1 MYRDYLPG
9 LIIGAFLA
17 FFGRLRALHDHA
29 LANVE
34 DHHDSSS
41 RSAVAE
47 SLRLHAAQ
55 RVVATLDPDLPF
67 FEACA
72 PSQTCARNLHE
83 PARDRLLAD
92 PRDGVADPLPESRP
106 RAAYDRAAAL
116 DAVRSGACAPSA
128 AVPRG
133 LARPGTR
140 DDAPC
145 AYAWTAEGRPP
156 AAPAPPPPAAG
167 PFAERLR
174 DTVGAALGAGASAR
188 VYWTVADASRARPS
202 PTKIRPSASAA
213 PATAC
218 VVACERGAAAAARAA
233 DALAA
238 AAARLLRDVAVI
250 AAAGDDWRPELNHSL
265 PPRRR
270 AADEDSLLRCLVAE
284 GARDADARRRR
295 GCGDGDLAAAA
306 ARGARRLAAAR
317 RRPASSTLETVVSHE
332 HPAIL
337 SGSTV
342 VHVRGGDDDLD
353 AADDVKAGGRGGGS
367 ATTPYASIARVAKE
381 LQLWEGADD
390 GFGDAYYAV
399 GRHRRYVAVED
410 SLFATRPPAR
420 ETGRPTSKARPVSA
434 RFGRWLPPDFHAG
447 EKLALVAFNLALAA
461 YFTGR
466 VAVLPAGLHFE
477 KFYYLWEFVDVEAF
491 FEPLGVQFR
500 ESNFLNHPRL
510 QVRGAASMGRVTV
523 LGDGRVAAAAVEDVG
538 RDYDARAALGA
549 RYYAA
554 TDLGR
559 RLPYLVANEDPR
571 VRDADVLY
579 LDMDATMTNALVF
592 PERLCFVKGP
602 QSRSGHGCLRDGKV
616 EDWLG
621 LFYDLGAWCSFET
634 KTLRGL
640 NLITASDDCAAKR
653 AEDARRGRL
662 DRIAPVANRTRPGKF
677 IARGGEAA
685 IARKMQ
691 DQKYA
696 ALRAERGGLRAE
708 PNEFG

>member
-1 MYRDYLPG
+1 M
-9 LIIGAFLA
+9 
-17 FFGRLRALHDHA
+17 HTH
-29 LANVE
+29 VE
-34 DHHDSSS
+34 ATSHH
-41 RSAVAE
+41 R
-47 SLRLHAAQ
+47 
-55 RVVATLDPDLPF
+55 
-67 FEACA
+67 
-72 PSQTCARNLHE
+72 
-83 PARDRLLAD
+83 
-92 PRDGVADPLPESRP
+92 
-106 RAAYDRAAAL
+106 
-116 DAVRSGACAPSA
+116 
-128 AVPRG
+128 
-133 LARPGTR
+133 
-140 DDAPC
+140 
-145 AYAWTAEGRPP
+145 
-156 AAPAPPPPAAG
+156 
-167 PFAERLR
+167 
-174 DTVGAALGAGASAR
+174 
-188 VYWTVADASRARPS
+188 
-202 PTKIRPSASAA
+202 
-213 PATAC
+213 
-218 VVACERGAAAAARAA
+218 
-233 DALAA
+233 
-238 AAARLLRDVAVI
+238 
-250 AAAGDDWRPELNHSL
+250 
-265 PPRRR
+265 
-270 AADEDSLLRCLVAE
+270 
-284 GARDADARRRR
+284 
-295 GCGDGDLAAAA
+295 
-306 ARGARRLAAAR
+306 
-317 RRPASSTLETVVSHE
+317 
-332 HPAIL
+332 
-337 SGSTV
+337 
-342 VHVRGGDDDLD
+342 
-353 AADDVKAGGRGGGS
+353 
-367 ATTPYASIARVAKE
+367 
-381 LQLWEGADD
+381 
-390 GFGDAYYAV
+390 
-399 GRHRRYVAVED
+399 
-410 SLFATRPPAR
+410 
-420 ETGRPTSKARPVSA
+420 
-434 RFGRWLPPDFHAG
+434 LPPDFHAG

-491 FEPLGVQFR
+491 FGPLGVQFR

-559 RLPYLVANEDPR
+559 RLPYVVANEDPR

-696 ALRAERGGLRAE
+696 ALRAERGGVVPRAE

>member
-92 PRDGVADPLPESRP
+92 PRDGVADPLPEAWP
-106 RAAYDRAAAL
+106 RAAYGRAAAL

-140 DDAPC
+140 TTRRASPDGRGPP
-145 AYAWTAEGRPP
+145 RPP
-156 AAPAPPPPAAG
+156 PPPPPAAG

-174 DTVGAALGAGASAR
+174 DTVGAALGAARGARLLDRRRRDARRPPPVLPGLRAIGRANEAPGVAAAAVAVTVGVAAASAPGR
-188 VYWTVADASRARPS
+188 V
-202 PTKIRPSASAA
+202 
-213 PATAC
+213 
-218 VVACERGAAAAARAA
+218 VVAWRPEDAAAAELCERAPLRAAFASGPRCATPTRGGAGAAATATSPRAARAA
-233 DALAA
+233 LGGSPPRDAV
-238 AAARLLRDVAVI
+238 RLL
-250 AAAGDDWRPELNHSL
+250 
-265 PPRRR
+265 
-270 AADEDSLLRCLVAE
+270 
-284 GARDADARRRR
+284 DA
-295 GCGDGDLAAAA
+295 
-306 ARGARRLAAAR
+306 
-317 RRPASSTLETVVSHE
+317 ETVVSHE

-353 AADDVKAGGRGGGS
+353 AADD
-367 ATTPYASIARVAKE
+367 E

-420 ETGRPTSKARPVSA
+420 ETARPTSKARPVSA

-491 FEPLGVQFR
+491 FGPLGVQFR

-559 RLPYLVANEDPR
+559 RLPIWSRRTRWPGTG
-571 VRDADVLY
+571 VLY

-691 DQKYA
+691 DQRYA

>member
-1 MYRDYLPG
+1 M
-9 LIIGAFLA
+9 
-17 FFGRLRALHDHA
+17 
-29 LANVE
+29 

-83 PARDRLLAD
+83 PARDRLWRT
-92 PRDGVADPLPESRP
+92 RDGAADPLPESWP

-140 DDAPC
+140 DDAPRRVRLD
-145 AYAWTAEGRPP
+145 GRGPPPP
-156 AAPAPPPPAAG
+156 AAPALAPPAAG

-188 VYWTVADASRARPS
+188 VYWTVADASRAAAVAEFFQAYARLVAPNEA
-202 PTKIRPSASAA
+202 PGVAAAAVAVTVGVDAASA
-213 PATAC
+213 PGRV
-218 VVACERGAAAAARAA
+218 VVAWRPEGAAAAELCERRRWRGVPPRLAKLQTEAVQAERRGSGDARVKFAA
-233 DALAA
+233 RSAGAGACRHAA
-238 AAARLLRDVAVI
+238 AWATVAAFLSA
-250 AAAGDDWRPELNHSL
+250 
-265 PPRRR
+265 PRRTR
-270 AADEDSLLRCLVAE
+270 
-284 GARDADARRRR
+284 ARDADARRRR

-306 ARGARRLAAAR
+306 ARAALGASPRAT
-317 RRPASSTLETVVSHE
+317 PSASDAETVVSHE

-410 SLFATRPPAR
+410 SLRDAAAGAGN
-420 ETGRPTSKARPVSA
+420 GRPTSKARPVSA

-477 KFYYLWEFVDVEAF
+477 KFYYLWEFVDV
-491 FEPLGVQFR
+491 
-500 ESNFLNHPRL
+500 
-510 QVRGAASMGRVTV
+510 RGAASMGRVTV

-571 VRDADVLY
+571 VRDADVFY

-621 LFYDLGAWCSFET
+621 LFYDL
-634 KTLRGL
+634 R
-640 NLITASDDCAAKR
+640 
-653 AEDARRGRL
+653 
-662 DRIAPVANRTRPGKF
+662 VAGQVH
-677 IARGGEAA
+677 RGGEAA

-691 DQKYA
+691 DRVRGA
-696 ALRAERGGLRAE
+696 ARGAGGLRAE

>member
-1 MYRDYLPG
+1 M
-9 LIIGAFLA
+9 FLSWNA
-17 FFGRLRALHDHA
+17 RPLH
-29 LANVE
+29 VE
-34 DHHDSSS
+34 
-41 RSAVAE
+41 
-47 SLRLHAAQ
+47 
-55 RVVATLDPDLPF
+55 ATL
-67 FEACA
+67 
-72 PSQTCARNLHE
+72 
-83 PARDRLLAD
+83 
-92 PRDGVADPLPESRP
+92 
-106 RAAYDRAAAL
+106 
-116 DAVRSGACAPSA
+116 
-128 AVPRG
+128 
-133 LARPGTR
+133 
-140 DDAPC
+140 
-145 AYAWTAEGRPP
+145 
-156 AAPAPPPPAAG
+156 
-167 PFAERLR
+167 
-174 DTVGAALGAGASAR
+174 
-188 VYWTVADASRARPS
+188 
-202 PTKIRPSASAA
+202 
-213 PATAC
+213 
-218 VVACERGAAAAARAA
+218 
-233 DALAA
+233 
-238 AAARLLRDVAVI
+238 
-250 AAAGDDWRPELNHSL
+250 
-265 PPRRR
+265 RRR
-270 AADEDSLLRCLVAE
+270 
-284 GARDADARRRR
+284 
-295 GCGDGDLAAAA
+295 
-306 ARGARRLAAAR
+306 
-317 RRPASSTLETVVSHE
+317 
-332 HPAIL
+332 
-337 SGSTV
+337 
-342 VHVRGGDDDLD
+342 
-353 AADDVKAGGRGGGS
+353 
-367 ATTPYASIARVAKE
+367 
-381 LQLWEGADD
+381 
-390 GFGDAYYAV
+390 
-399 GRHRRYVAVED
+399 
-410 SLFATRPPAR
+410 
-420 ETGRPTSKARPVSA
+420 
-434 RFGRWLPPDFHAG
+434 LPPDFHAG

>member
-1 MYRDYLPG
+1 M
-9 LIIGAFLA
+9 
-17 FFGRLRALHDHA
+17 
-29 LANVE
+29 
-34 DHHDSSS
+34 
-41 RSAVAE
+41 
-47 SLRLHAAQ
+47 
-55 RVVATLDPDLPF
+55 
-67 FEACA
+67 
-72 PSQTCARNLHE
+72 
-83 PARDRLLAD
+83 
-92 PRDGVADPLPESRP
+92 
-106 RAAYDRAAAL
+106 
-116 DAVRSGACAPSA
+116 
-128 AVPRG
+128 
-133 LARPGTR
+133 
-140 DDAPC
+140 
-145 AYAWTAEGRPP
+145 
-156 AAPAPPPPAAG
+156 
-167 PFAERLR
+167 
-174 DTVGAALGAGASAR
+174 
-188 VYWTVADASRARPS
+188 
-202 PTKIRPSASAA
+202 
-213 PATAC
+213 
-218 VVACERGAAAAARAA
+218 
-233 DALAA
+233 
-238 AAARLLRDVAVI
+238 
-250 AAAGDDWRPELNHSL
+250 
-265 PPRRR
+265 
-270 AADEDSLLRCLVAE
+270 
-284 GARDADARRRR
+284 
-295 GCGDGDLAAAA
+295 
-306 ARGARRLAAAR
+306 
-317 RRPASSTLETVVSHE
+317 
-332 HPAIL
+332 
-337 SGSTV
+337 
-342 VHVRGGDDDLD
+342 
-353 AADDVKAGGRGGGS
+353 
-367 ATTPYASIARVAKE
+367 
-381 LQLWEGADD
+381 
-390 GFGDAYYAV
+390 
-399 GRHRRYVAVED
+399 
-410 SLFATRPPAR
+410 
-420 ETGRPTSKARPVSA
+420 
-434 RFGRWLPPDFHAG
+434 
-447 EKLALVAFNLALAA
+447 
-461 YFTGR
+461 
-466 VAVLPAGLHFE
+466 LPAGLHFE

-696 ALRAERGGLRAE
+696 ALRAERVGVPRAE